1 MGNFAQQ
8 SLPLSDQ
15 VILEI
20 QRIGSSRTD
29 TITVRSNLIVTK
41 IALSSRHGKLPY
53 RSRISGPGNFTD
65 VATFFDNHCF
75 AQPGTNGIDLNA
87 PNSQRVSPQE
97 KPIARFQQIP
107 AFSVPDVPKER
118 INVMLDT
125 TPLSDVVL
133 PSHLT
138 PTSPINGSR
147 NAAQFF
153 FLDDNKTGVLALG
166 SFSDSDFDSFLDS
179 MLVGLINLKSLG
191 ASQLVVDVVCF
202 SPCLGR

>member
-1 MGNFAQQ
+1 
-8 SLPLSDQ
+8 
-15 VILEI
+15 
-20 QRIGSSRTD
+20 
-29 TITVRSNLIVTK
+29 
-41 IALSSRHGKLPY
+41 
-53 RSRISGPGNFTD
+53 
-65 VATFFDNHCF
+65 
-75 AQPGTNGIDLNA
+75 
-87 PNSQRVSPQE
+87 
-97 KPIARFQQIP
+97 
-107 AFSVPDVPKER
+107 VPKER

-202 SPCLGR
+202 PPCLGR